1 MIEPSRFLWFNIE
14 RLVIKCFHLIVS
26 PHREIGKR
34 NHAHLGRGKFMN
46 ERLCRLFFI
55 LVLVASAA
63 ASGCGSKVNQANFD
77 KIQTDMTLEEVEK
90 ILGPPTESSGVSLGG
105 FSGNTA
111 RWESGDSAI
120 SIQFLNGKVMAK
132 QFLKSKDKPP
142 RVEQE

>member
-1 MIEPSRFLWFNIE
+1 
-14 RLVIKCFHLIVS
+14 
-26 PHREIGKR
+26 
-34 NHAHLGRGKFMN
+34 MN
-46 ERLCRLFFI
+46 ARLCRFFFI
-55 LVLVASAA
+55 FILLASAA

-111 RWESGDSAI
+111 RWESDDSAI

-132 QFLKSKDKPP
+132 QFLKSEEALP
-142 RVEQE
+142 RTEQE